1 MSSAVLVSESR
12 LKDYSMLMLLHPK
25 TRLSTCK
32 QSLFPCLL
40 SITSNTIPSSKS
52 WLPVKHF
59 SLFCFISMLAVNH
72 FQYYTLFQVLASCK
86 SLSILPFSV
95 IHCQNFTF
103 SMSLLHVKHCHSLAL
118 LCQILPILY
127 LPPCTC
133 FCQSLSLYLFC
144 VFVSI

>member
-1 MSSAVLVSESR
+1 
-12 LKDYSMLMLLHPK
+12 MLLHPK

-32 QSLFPCLL
+32 QCLFLCLL

-52 WLPVKHF
+52 FLPVKHF

-72 FQYYTLFQVLASCK
+72 FQFYTLFQVLASCK

-103 SMSLLHVKHCHSLAL
+103 SVSLRHVKQCYSLAL
-118 LCQILPILY
+118 LSNTANTIPSSMY
-127 LPPCTC
+127 LLLSITVIIHFLC
-133 FCQSLSLYLFC
+133 FCFYLGIIYR
-144 VFVSI
+144 S